1 MSFTLPC
8 ILWSQRILHFQQTII
23 AKITEMYDQINSIV
37 GEGQWGLACCN
48 SWGCKESNTT
58 EWLNW
63 TELRQHI
70 KKQKHYFTDKGPSNQ
85 SYGFSNSHVWIW
97 ELHHVRA
104 LKNWCFWAVVLE
116 KILESPLDY
125 REVKPANPK
134 EINPEYSSEG
144 LILKLKLQYFG
155 HLIYRADSGKDPDAG
170 KDWRQEEKGMTE
182 DEIVEWHHWLNGHE
196 FEQALAAGDGQAS
209 LACFNPWGCK
219 ESATTEQLN
228 WTEVNQKVGKRP
240 KQTFLQGRHMDG

>member
-116 KILESPLDY
+116 KTLESPLVCK
-125 REVKPANPK
+125 EIKPVNPK
-134 EINPEYSSEG
+134 GNQSWIFIRRTDAEAEAPKLWPPDAKSPLTGGKPWCWERLRVGEVGDRGWGWMASSTQWTWVRESSGRWWRTGKPGMLQSTGSWRVG
-144 LILKLKLQYFG
+144 LINNKVWCITSSLQ
-155 HLIYRADSGKDPDAG
+155 
-170 KDWRQEEKGMTE
+170 
-182 DEIVEWHHWLNGHE
+182 
-196 FEQALAAGDGQAS
+196 
-209 LACFNPWGCK
+209 
-219 ESATTEQLN
+219 
-228 WTEVNQKVGKRP
+228 VN
-240 KQTFLQGRHMDG
+240 